1 MQNILDCRYLRVA
14 RAFSMLLALLSSV
27 ILSETVAMPS
37 ALGQTK
43 PAIARPSSKQLSDAL
58 DDYIYFAGVDDM
70 QKSEIIA
77 SAQQLVSWTEADKL
91 AVRQAISDAFRKTPW
106 LIAGS
111 GFKHKLAFC
120 RISQARSVQ
129 KFRGAP
135 PYAFSGPG
143 YIVFTDTFFGAKNQA
158 HALVHELVHV
168 ADCGNTI
175 AYSPEWVKFAQPTIC
190 KLRLREQLLTQKGWF
205 WYNDEV
211 RKKNI
216 WPGLYGSEN
225 LKEALAEYF
234 TAYAEN
240 NGFPI
245 AQDFKDD
252 VATLLIAPSD
262 QQLVWRDTMTQALI
276 QFKCRHY
283 DDAITLLIEAQKL
296 DPAPPALDYYL
307 AECFMHR
314 SDGAALALPSI
325 SKALAK
331 FDQLVVAI
339 DEPMVHVA
347 LLMKSNLLRNN
358 GHYDEAIL
366 LTNKI
371 LSFNL
376 YDEDARFIRGACENR
391 DGLRGQ
397 SLQDTYFSRG
407 CFGFV
412 FTSLMG
418 IACDPIVARLAVDQI
433 VKIDK
438 SGEGLWG
445 RAQFFEQC
453 AHTSEGPADRDN
465 FNRLAL
471 ADYQANIEKDDGHK
485 ADGLLRCADLYL
497 KLGDA
502 GAAQHCCDEVVQIH
516 TEGLAPRIMQLKIWE
531 AAHDKRCHKEFI
543 ELSRLMPAEQQMSE
557 LHDYNYLEPPS
568 PVLDSAAWQKTF
580 LVLDKN
586 H

>member
-1 MQNILDCRYLRVA
+1 L
-14 RAFSMLLALLSSV
+14 
-27 ILSETVAMPS
+27 
-37 ALGQTK
+37 K
-43 PAIARPSSKQLSDAL
+43 PPGSDI

-70 QKSEIIA
+70 QKPEIIA
-77 SAQQLVSWTEADKL
+77 SAQQLVPWTEADKL
-91 AVRQAISDAFRKTPW
+91 AVRHAISDAFHKTPW
-106 LIAGS
+106 LVAGS

-120 RISQARSVQ
+120 RISQAWSVQ
-129 KFRGAP
+129 KFRGAA

-211 RKKNI
+211 RRKNI

-252 VATLLIAPSD
+252 VANLLIAPSD
-262 QQLVWRDTMTQALI
+262 QQLVWRDSMTQALI

-283 DDAITLLIEAQKL
+283 EDAITLLLEAQKL

-307 AECFMHR
+307 AECFMHG
-314 SDGAALALPSI
+314 SDGAPLAQPSI
-325 SKALAK
+325 SKALDK
-331 FDQLVVAI
+331 FDQLGVAI

-347 LLMKSNLLRNN
+347 LLMKSNLLRNK

-376 YDEDARFIRGACENR
+376 YDEDARFIRGACENL
-391 DGLRGQ
+391 G
-397 SLQDTYFSRG
+397 G
-407 CFGFV
+407 C
-412 FTSLMG
+412 S
-418 IACDPIVARLAVDQI
+418 
-433 VKIDK
+433 
-438 SGEGLWG
+438 
-445 RAQFFEQC
+445 
-453 AHTSEGPADRDN
+453 
-465 FNRLAL
+465 
-471 ADYQANIEKDDGHK
+471 
-485 ADGLLRCADLYL
+485 
-497 KLGDA
+497 
-502 GAAQHCCDEVVQIH
+502 
-516 TEGLAPRIMQLKIWE
+516 
-531 AAHDKRCHKEFI
+531 
-543 ELSRLMPAEQQMSE
+543 
-557 LHDYNYLEPPS
+557 
-568 PVLDSAAWQKTF
+568 
-580 LVLDKN
+580 
-586 H
+586 